1 MSKEYSSDCVDCG
14 LPCLGSSCSHYQ
26 RVDYYCDS
34 CGDNADYEIDGE
46 HYCEKCA
53 EEYIQEVASSLS
65 LYEKAELLDIDMSD
79 IWG

>member
-1 MSKEYSSDCVDCG
+1 
-14 LPCLGSSCSHYQ
+14 
-26 RVDYYCDS
+26 VDYYCDS
-34 CGDNADYEIDGE
+34 CGNNADYEIDGE